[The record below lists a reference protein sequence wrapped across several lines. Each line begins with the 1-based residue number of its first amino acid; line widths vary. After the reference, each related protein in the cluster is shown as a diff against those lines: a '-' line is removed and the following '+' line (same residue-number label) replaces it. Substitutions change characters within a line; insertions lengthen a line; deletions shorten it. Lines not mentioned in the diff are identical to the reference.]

1 MKPTY
6 FNNFSWLLLVAFF
19 ALSFTATAGDGEGTV
34 SFLNSDLE
42 EAKLRAGSEGKMVFV
57 DFYASWCTP
66 CKWMDQTT
74 FKDPKVV
81 EILNDNFIAVKMNID
96 KTEGFEMKSKY
107 EVQYLPTILIF
118 NSEGAVIERIEETM
132 TSAELLQLLNVHNA
146 NNGNKKVTN
155 RVNASPRDMQRKY
168 EPEDDSFTLSTE
180 EINRYRN
187 EKKSVYRV
195 QVGVYESFA
204 GASKKVAA
212 LREEFFEP
220 VLITNDYRGEKVLFK
235 VMLGQFKTIEE
246 AESFRKILA
255 RDFDMDGIVN

>member
-6 FNNFSWLLLVAFF
+6 AKRTMWLLGL
-19 ALSFTATAGDGEGTV
+19 LMLCINTGLMAGDAKGTV
-34 SFLNSDLE
+34 SFLDSDLE
-42 EAKLRAGSEGKMVFV
+42 NAKIRAGAEGKMVFV
-57 DFYASWCTP
+57 DFYAKWCTP

-74 FKDPKVV
+74 FRDPKVI
-81 EILNDNFIAVKMNID
+81 ELLNQNFISVKMNID
-96 KTEGFEMKSKY
+96 KSEGFEMKNKY

-132 TSAELLQLLNVHNA
+132 NSAELLQLLNVHNA
-146 NNGNKKVTN
+146 NNGNKVVTN
-155 RVNASPRDMQRKY
+155 KLNASPKDMQRKY
-168 EPEDDSFTLSTE
+168 EPEDDSFTISTE
-180 EINRYRN
+180 DINRYRA

-195 QVGVYESFA
+195 QVGVYEEFSR
-204 GASKKVAA
+204 ASKKVSA

-235 VMLGQFKTIEE
+235 VMLGQFATIEE

-255 RDFDMDGIVN
+255 RDFDMEGIVN